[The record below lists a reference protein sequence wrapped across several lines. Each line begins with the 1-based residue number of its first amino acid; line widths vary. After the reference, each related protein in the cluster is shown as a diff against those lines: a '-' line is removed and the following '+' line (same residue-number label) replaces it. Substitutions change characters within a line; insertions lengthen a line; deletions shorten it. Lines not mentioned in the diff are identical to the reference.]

1 MELFFVLLVLLVATR
16 AFGEVAERLGQ
27 PALVGELVSGVFL
40 GAVVAA
46 NGDFSPAFSGLT
58 EDRVFAAITDLGV
71 FFLML
76 FAGIEM
82 QPSKILQ
89 YSKASLSV
97 AVGGMALPLA
107 LGILL
112 GLAFLPA
119 SDFLT
124 AQVLFVGTALAITA
138 VPATVKILIDL
149 GRLNTPAGQIIV
161 SAAVF
166 DDVLSL
172 LLLAWLTALI
182 GVGEAPNLLQ
192 FAILGAKIVAFFAIT
207 AVAGFYV
214 FPRGGKLLK
223 HLKEKEL
230 EFSAILVA
238 GLAFAVLAEALD
250 LHFIM
255 GAFVAGVFF
264 GRTTIDQGTYESV
277 RSKVSGM
284 TFGFLAPIFFASI
297 GLHLNVDAFIE
308 VPFFL
313 VTLIIA
319 AFAGKFLGSG
329 LAAYIY
335 GLPRTDA
342 MAVGIGMSARGA
354 VELVVAN
361 IALQAGVFSPPGVS
375 SPILD
380 NLFSAVVIMAIITT
394 VVTPVLLKRV
404 YTS

>member
-27 PALVGELVSGVFL
+27 PALVGELVSGVVL
-40 GAVVAA
+40 GAIVAA
-46 NGDFSPAFSGLT
+46 NGDFSPALSDLT

-89 YSKASLSV
+89 YSKASLVV
-97 AVGGMALPLA
+97 AVGGMVLPLA
-107 LGILL
+107 LGIML
-112 GLAFLPA
+112 GLAFLPD

-124 AQVLFVGTALAITA
+124 AQALFVGTALAITA

-166 DDVLSL
+166 DDVISL

-182 GVGEAPNLLQ
+182 GVGEAPSPIQFGLLG
-192 FAILGAKIVAFFAIT
+192 IKIIAFFAIT
-207 AVAGFYV
+207 VVVGFYV
-214 FPRGGKLLK
+214 FPWGGKLLK

-230 EFSAILVA
+230 EFSAMLVA
-238 GLAFAVLAEALD
+238 ALAFAVLAEALD
-250 LHFIM
+250 LHFIV

-264 GRTTIDQGTYESV
+264 GRTTIDRKTYDNV
-277 RSKVSGM
+277 RSKISGM

-308 VPFFL
+308 IPFFL
-313 VTLIIA
+313 VVLIVA

-329 LAAYIY
+329 FAAYVY
-335 GLPRTDA
+335 GLSRTDA
-342 MAVGIGMSARGA
+342 AAVGIGMSARGA
-354 VELVVAN
+354 VELVIAN
-361 IALQAGVFSPPGVS
+361 IALQAGVFSPPDVS
-375 SPILD
+375 SPVLD

-394 VVTPVLLKRV
+394 VVTPILLKRV
-404 YTS
+404 YAN